1 MKRSILTT
9 VVVVAS
15 LIVLFLFGPWIM
27 RSIKRSGAT
36 PESDPLCSYVIG
48 SQLHCVAL
56 LGGETLLGPGAIV
69 EYTTNTDRAP
79 VPLPNGALFSQACV
93 VPGEQTRA
101 LLDSLKNQQNAVVIP
116 ELTYHLNRQL
126 KAGVELPVPQLADF
140 VLRAGPEWK
149 QVADVKLVTTSAFVK
164 MVDENLFL
172 DALESFGIRSSCI
185 DRLVEKRY
193 RIVSK
198 ALVATGL
205 RYELSDQ
212 SGQSYS
218 ASLATSKGLIS
229 ATNGGGTAID
239 VTQTSKTAAS
249 VPVVVGVEFIDA
261 TLIKQRPHLAEKVI
275 FAASGQSRST
285 VGGSVGDHADAAAL
299 GATAQTQGE
308 GGESSECES
317 GYEVTRSHA
326 DVSMLVGAP
335 AANAL
340 AFQATGTIRGGHY
353 ATGNCVFGKLVNISG
368 HDTGV
373 TATYT
378 GTGSIRVTARSDD
391 ALRINATYD
400 GLPANS
406 RLSLRD
412 PAGHAVNAAEGAAPS
427 VSGVGRIAFP
437 IHGAGVY
444 LLEVSIQG
452 SQSINGAASSPIAA
466 RGRVTVDVQ

>member
-1 MKRSILTT
+1 LTA

-15 LIVLFLFGPWIM
+15 LIVLFVLGPWIT
-27 RSIKRSGAT
+27 RLIKQSGAT
-36 PESDPLCSYVIG
+36 PESDPLCSYVVG
-48 SQLHCVAL
+48 SQLHCVAI

-69 EYTTNTDRAP
+69 EYTANTDRSP

-101 LLDSLKNQQNAVVIP
+101 LLDSLKDQQNAVAIP
-116 ELTYHLNRQL
+116 EFTYHLNRQL
-126 KAGVELPVPQLADF
+126 KAGVELPVPKLADF

-149 QVADVKLVTTSAFVK
+149 QLADVKLVTTSAFVK
-164 MVDENLFL
+164 IVDENLFL
-172 DALESFGIRSSCI
+172 NALESFGIRSSCV
-185 DRLVEKRY
+185 DRLIERRY

-261 TLIKQRPHLAEKVI
+261 ALIKQRPQLAEKVV

-285 VGGSVGDHADAAAL
+285 VGGSIGDHAGAAAL

-326 DVSMLVGAP
+326 DMSTLVEAP
-335 AANAL
+335 AANIL

-373 TATYT
+373 TASYT
-378 GTGSIRVTARSDD
+378 VTGSIRVTARSDG
-391 ALRINATYD
+391 ASRIDATYE

-412 PAGHAVNAAEGAAPS
+412 PSGQAVNASDGAEPS
-427 VSGVGRIAFP
+427 LSGSGRIAFQ

-444 LLEVSIQG
+444 LLELSLQG
-452 SQSINGAASSPIAA
+452 SQSINGAASSPVTA
-466 RGRVTVDVQ
+466 RGRVTVAVQ